1 MQEFSIKG
9 GLFVLAG
16 ALCFSTVGFTQALI
30 AGDGATPYGIMTLRM
45 LVGGLALLAL
55 CAVRGTLPT
64 LRHWPIKNFLLSALG
79 VVCFQLF
86 FFQGTLQVGVVVGTL
101 VASSSVPILTAILGR
116 IFLRSSPPLEWYFST
131 ALAITGLVLINW
143 GKAGDFSYIGLLLPL
158 GAGASYATY
167 LTFSGPLLRYHS
179 ADAVMALILL
189 SSSLCLLPGLITE
202 DLSWVMTPK
211 GAIAILHLGIVT
223 QALGYVFTL
232 YGLQKISP
240 AVASTLGQAEPVGA
254 ALLGCFCLGEAIPL
268 MSFMGI
274 VLIVGSTS
282 LLFVIPSL
290 NAKLSKDHA
299 DA

>member
-1 MQEFSIKG
+1 
-9 GLFVLAG
+9 
-16 ALCFSTVGFTQALI
+16 
-30 AGDGATPYGIMTLRM
+30 
-45 LVGGLALLAL
+45 
-55 CAVRGTLPT
+55 
-64 LRHWPIKNFLLSALG
+64 
-79 VVCFQLF
+79 
-86 FFQGTLQVGVVVGTL
+86 
-101 VASSSVPILTAILGR
+101 
-116 IFLRSSPPLEWYFST
+116 
-131 ALAITGLVLINW
+131 
-143 GKAGDFSYIGLLLPL
+143 
-158 GAGASYATY
+158 
-167 LTFSGPLLRYHS
+167 
-179 ADAVMALILL
+179 MALILL